1 MSALTSPAAC
11 PDVTLLTRA
20 SGSYLEISNTSV
32 AHGYLR
38 LLLTF
43 GVACA
48 FDRFAKS
55 HHIAREAHADLG
67 DTGQA
72 ERKQKRVID
81 EHSGIRDLKHRWD
94 EEDKTR
100 YELERQ
106 AQRAFLE
113 QEANE
118 LFAPLENY
126 LTRLD
131 KVLHQANA
139 AVEIDPTWEHLDE
152 RKLRR
157 TAKVI
162 LRETAQHLPL
172 DLTIEGVTIF
182 YRNRPYRFT
191 RAIEALIPVITSD
204 VEQFIIAQGQATTP
218 AL

>member
-1 MSALTSPAAC
+1 M
-11 PDVTLLTRA
+11 
-20 SGSYLEISNTSV
+20 
-32 AHGYLR
+32 
-38 LLLTF
+38 
-43 GVACA
+43 
-48 FDRFAKS
+48 
-55 HHIAREAHADLG
+55 G

-100 YELERQ
+100 YEHERQ

-113 QEANE
+113 QESNE

-218 AL
+218 AHLALIKGSA

>member
-1 MSALTSPAAC
+1 M
-11 PDVTLLTRA
+11 
-20 SGSYLEISNTSV
+20 
-32 AHGYLR
+32 
-38 LLLTF
+38 
-43 GVACA
+43 
-48 FDRFAKS
+48 
-55 HHIAREAHADLG
+55 
-67 DTGQA
+67 
-72 ERKQKRVID
+72 ID
-81 EHSGIRDLKHRWD
+81 EQSGIRDLKRRWD

-100 YELERQ
+100 DELERQ

-126 LTRLD
+126 LTKLE

-162 LRETAQHLPL
+162 FRETAEHLSL
-172 DLTIEGVTIF
+172 DLTIKGVTIF

-191 RAIEALIPVITSD
+191 RAMEALIPVITSD
-204 VEQFIIAQGQATTP
+204 VEQFITAQSQATTP
-218 AL
+218 AHLALIKGSTQK

>member
-1 MSALTSPAAC
+1 M
-11 PDVTLLTRA
+11 TLVLQ
-20 SGSYLEISNTSV
+20 SSIPV
-32 AHGYLR
+32 
-38 LLLTF
+38 
-43 GVACA
+43 
-48 FDRFAKS
+48 D
-55 HHIAREAHADLG
+55 
-67 DTGQA
+67 
-72 ERKQKRVID
+72 D
-81 EHSGIRDLKHRWD
+81 EHSPIRDLKHRWD

-100 YELERQ
+100 DELERQ
-106 AQRAFLE
+106 AKRAFLE

-131 KVLHQANA
+131 KVNA

-162 LRETAQHLPL
+162 LGETAQHLPL

-204 VEQFIIAQGQATTP
+204 IEQFITAQSQATTP
-218 AL
+218 VDLALMKGSN

>member
-1 MSALTSPAAC
+1 MRTTQGGPHDYL
-11 PDVTLLTRA
+11 DVDLN
-20 SGSYLEISNTSV
+20 SI
-32 AHGYLR
+32 
-38 LLLTF
+38 
-43 GVACA
+43 
-48 FDRFAKS
+48 
-55 HHIAREAHADLG
+55 ADLRRG
-67 DTGQA
+67 RGGRTPDAVTSLSPKGFTSRRTLVTQSSI
-72 ERKQKRVID
+72 RMGD
-81 EHSGIRDLKHRWD
+81 EHSPIRDLKHRWD

-100 YELERQ
+100 DELERQ
-106 AQRAFLE
+106 ARRAFFK

-131 KVLHQANA
+131 KVFREANA
-139 AVEIDPTWEHLDE
+139 ALEIDPTWEHLDE

-162 LRETAQHLPL
+162 LRETAEHLSL

-204 VEQFIIAQGQATTP
+204 VEQFITAQSQATTP
-218 AL
+218 AHLALIKGST

>member
-1 MSALTSPAAC
+1 M
-11 PDVTLLTRA
+11 D
-20 SGSYLEISNTSV
+20 
-32 AHGYLR
+32 
-38 LLLTF
+38 
-43 GVACA
+43 
-48 FDRFAKS
+48 
-55 HHIAREAHADLG
+55 
-67 DTGQA
+67 
-72 ERKQKRVID
+72 D
-81 EHSGIRDLKHRWD
+81 EHSGIRDLNRRWD

-100 YELERQ
+100 DELERQ
-106 AQRAFLE
+106 ARRAFLE

-131 KVLHQANA
+131 KVIHEANA

-162 LRETAQHLPL
+162 LRETAQQQLPL

-204 VEQFIIAQGQATTP
+204 IEQFITAQSQATAP
-218 AL
+218 GHLALIKGST

>member
-1 MSALTSPAAC
+1 M
-11 PDVTLLTRA
+11 TLVMQ
-20 SGSYLEISNTSV
+20 SSIPME
-32 AHGYLR
+32 
-38 LLLTF
+38 
-43 GVACA
+43 
-48 FDRFAKS
+48 
-55 HHIAREAHADLG
+55 
-67 DTGQA
+67 
-72 ERKQKRVID
+72 D

-100 YELERQ
+100 DEIERQ
-106 AQRAFLE
+106 ARRAFLE

-118 LFAPLENY
+118 LFSPLENY
-126 LTRLD
+126 LTRLG
-131 KVLHQANA
+131 KVIHQANA

-162 LRETAQHLPL
+162 LGETAQHLPL

-204 VEQFIIAQGQATTP
+204 VEQFITAQSQATTP
-218 AL
+218 AHLALIKGSD

>member
-1 MSALTSPAAC
+1 MQSSIPM
-11 PDVTLLTRA
+11 D
-20 SGSYLEISNTSV
+20 
-32 AHGYLR
+32 
-38 LLLTF
+38 
-43 GVACA
+43 
-48 FDRFAKS
+48 
-55 HHIAREAHADLG
+55 
-67 DTGQA
+67 
-72 ERKQKRVID
+72 D
-81 EHSGIRDLKHRWD
+81 EHSPIPDLKHRWD

-100 YELERQ
+100 DEPERQ

-157 TAKVI
+157 TAKII
-162 LRETAQHLPL
+162 LRETAQQLPL

-182 YRNRPYRFT
+182 YRDKPYRFT
-191 RAIEALIPVITSD
+191 RAIEALIPVINLGRRAIYYRAKSGD
-204 VEQFIIAQGQATTP
+204 YSCASRFDEGIEPGIAD
-218 AL
+218 

>member
-1 MSALTSPAAC
+1 M
-11 PDVTLLTRA
+11 TLVMQSTVMQ
-20 SGSYLEISNTSV
+20 STIPM
-32 AHGYLR
+32 
-38 LLLTF
+38 
-43 GVACA
+43 
-48 FDRFAKS
+48 D
-55 HHIAREAHADLG
+55 
-67 DTGQA
+67 
-72 ERKQKRVID
+72 D
-81 EHSGIRDLKHRWD
+81 EHSGIRDLSRRWD

-100 YELERQ
+100 DELERQ
-106 AQRAFLE
+106 AKRAFLE

-131 KVLHQANA
+131 KVLHEANA
-139 AVEIDPTWEHLDE
+139 AIEISPIWEHLDE

-162 LRETAQHLPL
+162 LPETTQQLAL

-204 VEQFIIAQGQATTP
+204 IEQFITAQSQATAP
-218 AL
+218 AHFALI

>member
-1 MSALTSPAAC
+1 
-11 PDVTLLTRA
+11 
-20 SGSYLEISNTSV
+20 
-32 AHGYLR
+32 
-38 LLLTF
+38 
-43 GVACA
+43 
-48 FDRFAKS
+48 
-55 HHIAREAHADLG
+55 LG

-72 ERKQKRVID
+72 ERKRKRVID

-172 DLTIEGVTIF
+172 DLTIDCHQGAMCAFVHNAA
-182 YRNRPYRFT
+182 RLR
-191 RAIEALIPVITSD
+191 EAAAWSAPLGPDRLRLVI
-204 VEQFIIAQGQATTP
+204 
-218 AL
+218 

>member
-1 MSALTSPAAC
+1 M
-11 PDVTLLTRA
+11 TLA
-20 SGSYLEISNTSV
+20 MQSSIPM
-32 AHGYLR
+32 
-38 LLLTF
+38 
-43 GVACA
+43 
-48 FDRFAKS
+48 D
-55 HHIAREAHADLG
+55 
-67 DTGQA
+67 
-72 ERKQKRVID
+72 D
-81 EHSGIRDLKHRWD
+81 EHSPPIRDLKHRWD

-100 YELERQ
+100 DELERQ
-106 AQRAFLE
+106 AKRAFLE

-131 KVLHQANA
+131 KVIHQANA

-162 LRETAQHLPL
+162 LRETAEHLSL
-172 DLTIEGVTIF
+172 DLTIEGATIF

-204 VEQFIIAQGQATTP
+204 VEQFITAQSQATAP
-218 AL
+218 VHLALMKESN

>member
-1 MSALTSPAAC
+1 MQSSIPM
-11 PDVTLLTRA
+11 D
-20 SGSYLEISNTSV
+20 
-32 AHGYLR
+32 
-38 LLLTF
+38 
-43 GVACA
+43 
-48 FDRFAKS
+48 
-55 HHIAREAHADLG
+55 
-67 DTGQA
+67 
-72 ERKQKRVID
+72 D
-81 EHSGIRDLKHRWD
+81 EHSSIRHLKHLWD

-100 YELERQ
+100 DELERH
-106 AQRAFLE
+106 AKRAFVE

-126 LTRLD
+126 LTKLE

-162 LRETAQHLPL
+162 LRETAQQLPL

-204 VEQFIIAQGQATTP
+204 VEQFITAQKHP
-218 AL
+218 ADDVDQ